1 MNFFEILV
9 DSMPSLFSGF
19 LVTLEIAFFGLI
31 IASVIGL
38 VFCLMGISNCKILK
52 VISNIYIF
60 IVRGTPLM
68 IQAMFVFFGLGQA
81 FGLRFDPVM
90 AGIGILAFNAGAYLS
105 EVFRGGIEAI
115 DKGQMEAARSLGLS
129 HSQAM
134 RKVIIPQAVK
144 IMIPSMMNQFII
156 AIKDTSILT
165 VIGVNELVQKGK
177 IIVASNFRAFEVYG
191 IIAIMYL
198 ILIGALMIASKSV
211 ERRLAYGNKGK

>member
-31 IASVIGL
+31 IASVMGL

-177 IIVASNFRAFEVYG
+177 IIVASNFKAFEVYG